1 MSRYGG
7 LVVDEHMNLTPDI
20 DEKCPYRAQDI
31 SSAEAMDTDGHTGG
45 IFFCKN
51 YAAIVLIK
59 FRH

>member
-1 MSRYGG
+1 
-7 LVVDEHMNLTPDI
+7 MNLTPDI